1 MGVLKDVRN
10 FLKNCNNGEEG
21 LETVIAQVQELRVI
35 LDKKKAAIQDGQE
48 YIVQA
53 QSGLERDLAVI
64 DVMES
69 LIKQKARTIQFT
81 NGMLEKL
88 KLSIAHNNA
97 VMKLW
102 MQDVNHFNDKQEA
115 EVEDEAEDG
124 KQIDAEKDKYS
135 LKVYPAAII
144 SEFKGETENDEQ
156 DDTEEDKNELELYES
171 DERAGSE
178 VRISSLHFI

>member
-21 LETVIAQVQELRVI
+21 LETMIAQVQELRVI
-35 LDKKKAAIQDGQE
+35 LDKKKTAIQDGRE

-53 QSGLERDLAVI
+53 QSELEHDLAMI

-69 LIKQKARTIQFT
+69 LIEQKARTIQFT

-88 KLSIAHNNA
+88 KFLIAHNNA

-102 MQDVNHFNDKQEA
+102 IRAVNHFNDKQEA

-124 KQIDAEKDKYS
+124 KQIDIEEDKHS
-135 LKVYPAAII
+135 LEVYPTAII
-144 SEFKGETENDEQ
+144 SGFKGETENDEQ
-156 DDTEEDKNELELYES
+156 DVTEEDKNELELYES

-178 VRISSLHFI
+178 VHTSSLHFI